1 MNVFKRLYLQIVLIL
16 VSSTL
21 MLLILVGG
29 LVYLGL
35 RVQLKQDGQASLQS
49 EVLEVEDAIRSL
61 SVLPTQTVTKLQFSD
76 DKGQN
81 AFFIVSYQGET
92 TLTSSTLPVS
102 LAALPKVGKSGFAI
116 FSYDDNL
123 YRVLQE
129 NWSFQGH
136 VYQIYVYRLALQEF
150 AALDHAR
157 DVLIGGGLLGL
168 FAAMTFDLWLAF
180 RALRPA
186 RQTWAEH
193 QQMLAELSHELQ
205 TPLATMSAIVAGA
218 GHLDVNVGQE
228 LQREISH
235 ASGMVQD
242 ILFLSRLRAS
252 SIPRRGGEPV
262 AVSDITEEVAD
273 RFTALANRREI
284 ALQGLAHP
292 GLFVKTTND
301 AWSRLVSTLLKNV
314 VDHAASPS
322 SATWRLSATGHQV
335 VFVVTNALAPHA
347 PQPPGDGDL
356 THGFGLS
363 IARRLAEDMN
373 GTFRMRAQGQKVV
386 TEVTVPRLTV

>member
-1 MNVFKRLYLQIVLIL
+1 MNVFKRLYLQIVSIL

-35 RVQLKQDGQASLQS
+35 RMQLKQDGQASLQS
-49 EVLEVEDAIRSL
+49 EVLEVEDTIRSL

-81 AFFIVSYQGET
+81 AFFIVSYRGET
-92 TLTSSTLPVS
+92 TLTSSTLPVP
-102 LAALPKVGKSGFAI
+102 LASLPKVGTSGFAL
-116 FSYDDNL
+116 FSHDGNL
-123 YRVLQE
+123 YRVLRE
-129 NWSFQGH
+129 EWSFQGH

-157 DVLIGGGLLGL
+157 DVMILGGLLGL
-168 FAAMTFDLWLAF
+168 LVAMTFDLWLAF

-193 QQMLAELSHELQ
+193 QQMMTELSHELQ
-205 TPLATMSAIVAGA
+205 TPLATMNAVLAGA
-218 GHLDVNVGQE
+218 GQLDLNVQQE

-235 ASGMVQD
+235 ASGIVQD

-252 SIPRRGGEPV
+252 SIPRHSGEPV

-273 RFTALANRREI
+273 RFMALANRREI
-284 ALQGLAHP
+284 ELQGEAQP

-322 SATWRLSATGHQV
+322 SAAWRLSATPHQV
-335 VFVVTNALAPHA
+335 EFVISNVLAANDHQNAGN
-347 PQPPGDGDL
+347 GDV

-363 IARRLAEDMN
+363 IARSLAEDMN
-373 GTFRMRAQGQKVV
+373 GTFRMRVQGQRVV
-386 TEVTVPRLTV
+386 TEVVVPRLTV